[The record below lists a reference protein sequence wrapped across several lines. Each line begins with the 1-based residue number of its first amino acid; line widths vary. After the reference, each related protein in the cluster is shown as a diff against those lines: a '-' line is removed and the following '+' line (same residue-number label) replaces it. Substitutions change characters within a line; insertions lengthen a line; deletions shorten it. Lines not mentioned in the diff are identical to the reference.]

1 MENDLFEVR
10 CLGKTFLSAEDTHL
24 HIQIAETVDV

>member
-10 CLGKTFLSAEDTHL
+10 CLGKIFLSAEDTHIY
-24 HIQIAETVDV
+24 IQIETVDV